1 MFPHPCGPAFAKA
14 VQSGA
19 DPRVVVPDEYIVVR
33 GGTRPIPPP
42 GQTFSATIG
51 PTLEAA
57 ASAVPHGQVRK
68 TTAGAIR
75 RNGGGVEGAP
85 EYSPHGTMNQQHVQ
99 PLEARVT
106 TFSEP
111 MTNPVPR
118 KRRIDEGK

>member
-1 MFPHPCGPAFAKA
+1 MFPHPCGAAFAQA
-14 VQSGA
+14 VQNGA
-19 DPRVVVPDEYIVVR
+19 DPRAVIPDEYVVVR
-33 GGTRPIPPP
+33 GGTRPVPPL

-57 ASAVPHGQVRK
+57 ASAVPHGQVRR

-75 RNGGGVEGAP
+75 RNGGVVEWAP

-99 PLEARVT
+99 VLESGVT

-111 MTNPVPR
+111 MPNPVPR